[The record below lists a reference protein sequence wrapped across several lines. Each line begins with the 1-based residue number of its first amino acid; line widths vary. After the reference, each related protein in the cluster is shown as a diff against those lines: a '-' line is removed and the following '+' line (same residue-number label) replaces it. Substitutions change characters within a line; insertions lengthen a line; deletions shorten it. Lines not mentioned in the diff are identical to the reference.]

1 MFWVKSEVQV
11 MKNFEVK
18 IEVEVQYEVYLGV
31 V

>member
-18 IEVEVQYEVYLGV
+18 VEVEVQYEVYLGV